1 MCAVTQGLAALIV
14 CQVEELKS
22 PEDTKLLEKSM
33 QFLTEKCVEF
43 CVKKINSNDLSYSE
57 VMRKILKT
65 YLGLLRDVKCLA
77 SDVFLSLPK
86 VISPLTVMYLKKVSE
101 LNRQEEATDILQTLV
116 SKTKYQYTLIL
127 TYVPYFLIPILDVHI
142 SFSAQGTQFYDSR
155 IFCLFTFSVFFP
167 DKSFKS
173 ISK

>member
-33 QFLTEKCVEF
+33 QFFTEKCVEF

-116 SKTKYQYTLIL
+116 SKTK
-127 TYVPYFLIPILDVHI
+127 
-142 SFSAQGTQFYDSR
+142 
-155 IFCLFTFSVFFP
+155 
-167 DKSFKS
+167 
-173 ISK
+173 

>member
-14 CQVEELKS
+14 CQVEELRS

-116 SKTKYQYTLIL
+116 SKTKYQHTS
-127 TYVPYFLIPILDVHI
+127 FLAYRI
-142 SFSAQGTQFYDSR
+142 SSYSFRGNYS
-155 IFCLFTFSVFFP
+155 FF
-167 DKSFKS
+167 
-173 ISK
+173 

>member
-1 MCAVTQGLAALIV
+1 MKIVLNSEFNFLCFLGIESAGKNHLCAVTQGLAALIV

-116 SKTKYQYTLIL
+116 SKTEYQHTSFL
-127 TYVPYFLIPILDVHI
+127 TYIFSHIVSAETIL
-142 SFSAQGTQFYDSR
+142 F
-155 IFCLFTFSVFFP
+155 
-167 DKSFKS
+167 
-173 ISK
+173 